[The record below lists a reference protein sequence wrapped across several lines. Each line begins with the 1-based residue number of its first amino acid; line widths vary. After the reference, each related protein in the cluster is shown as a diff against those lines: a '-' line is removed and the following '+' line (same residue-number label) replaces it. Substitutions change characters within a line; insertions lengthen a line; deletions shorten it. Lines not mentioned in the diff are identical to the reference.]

1 MLAGYMRYL
10 GFPARWLGTGTE
22 KGPAEWD
29 ANNNGLLDAA
39 EKAPVS
45 SGHRYSQVWLG
56 SHYGWICFDATPTRP
71 PFDDFDPEPPL
82 QPQWRF
88 MNRAAAGHL
97 KDKRVVFNVG
107 SGLFRPLYR
116 EFEYDEKLAID
127 NNCGGDQRYNLQG
140 RFDKPALWKLARQ
153 RIFVENVCY
162 IPSVEVSGPRGE
174 TLISWKLEGYW
185 DKDPTAKLNVYLQKL
200 EPESDK
206 PEKTSALAENIAP
219 EAGNISVDLSR
230 FEGGS
235 YRILIN
241 KVGDSET
248 GVVVDFGE
256 CLSPPIHVLTLQFF
270 CQGYEQLSRA
280 CCPWW
285 FENLDAVSCGE
296 AITWWGDFGSLTDG
310 LSCHPF
316 EAPHSPTPADS
327 ATGVPLTQLFY
338 WSAGPE
344 PVGCELG
351 DVYVFMFSWGTGPEN
366 MTTLFD
372 WGPGAYIPEGM
383 LPNTRYYWQVASS
396 SYNGAGPYWGPL
408 WTFTTWGAT
417 PVETST
423 WGRIKA
429 LYE

>member
-1 MLAGYMRYL
+1 MRGSIVTALVVLLLAPSL
-10 GFPARWLGTGTE
+10 VWARARISICTEPTGGLCVPGCSGGISLAE
-22 KGPAEWD
+22 YYVVYVDGPPIQHIAFSIP
-29 ANNNGLLDAA
+29 
-39 EKAPVS
+39 K
-45 SGHRYSQVWLG
+45 
-56 SHYGWICFDATPTRP
+56 PTGCY
-71 PFDDFDPEPPL
+71 
-82 QPQWRF
+82 Q
-88 MNRAAAGHL
+88 
-97 KDKRVVFNVG
+97 
-107 SGLFRPLYR
+107 SGLTPLR
-116 EFEYDEKLAID
+116 LPDVAVFP
-127 NNCGGDQRYNLQG
+127 N
-140 RFDKPALWKLARQ
+140 
-153 RIFVENVCY
+153 
-162 IPSVEVSGPRGE
+162 
-174 TLISWKLEGYW
+174 T
-185 DKDPTAKLNVYLQKL
+185 
-200 EPESDK
+200 
-206 PEKTSALAENIAP
+206 
-219 EAGNISVDLSR
+219 
-230 FEGGS
+230 
-235 YRILIN
+235 
-241 KVGDSET
+241 VGDSET